1 MDEKL
6 RDVAFGLALIIAA
19 VLAMPIALRLG
30 DF

>member
-19 VLAMPIALRLG
+19 VLAMTIALRLG